1 MSTVVGPAETSRA
14 GSRAAAW
21 LPFSEHPGSDGPLLY
36 CLPHAGGSASAFRSW
51 FGRIGPVSVRPVQL
65 PGRETRLREVPYDA
79 MDLLVP
85 DLANAVLADLAAGR
99 PDRPYAVYGHS
110 LGATIAFELVREI
123 RRRQGPA
130 PVHLVVSGC
139 TAPGGDRAAEGADDP
154 RMTGASDDEVVAL
167 LRRIG
172 GTPEWMLTDPSV
184 LRLILP
190 PFRADFTVKE
200 SYRYRA
206 EPPLEVPVTAL
217 AADGDPRG
225 LPSGMADWERETT
238 GPFTLHTLSGGH
250 FAVLEQAATTQQRI
264 GRALRGAA

>member
-1 MSTVVGPAETSRA
+1 MSTVVAPAEASRA
-14 GSRAAAW
+14 GRPAGAW
-21 LPFSEHPGSDGPLLY
+21 FPFAEHPGSDGPLLY
-36 CLPHAGGSASAFRSW
+36 CLPHAGGSASVFRSW
-51 FGRIGPVSVRPVQL
+51 FGRIGSASVRPVQL
-65 PGRETRLREVPYDA
+65 PGRETRLQEVPYDA

-85 DLANAVLADLAAGR
+85 DLAEAVLADLAAGR
-99 PDRPYAVYGHS
+99 PGRPFAVYGHS

-123 RRRQGPA
+123 RRRQGPD
-130 PVHLVVSGC
+130 PVHLIVSGC
-139 TAPGGDRAAEGADDP
+139 PAPGGGWATEGEDDP

-206 EPPLEVPVTAL
+206 EPPLTVPVTAL
-217 AADGDPRG
+217 AANGDPRG
-225 LPSGMADWERETT
+225 PASGMAEWKRGTT
-238 GPFTLHTLSGGH
+238 GPSTLHTLSGGH
-250 FAVLEQAATTQQRI
+250 FAVLAQAEITHRHI
-264 GRALRGAA
+264 ERALRSAV

>member
-1 MSTVVGPAETSRA
+1 MTT
-14 GSRAAAW
+14 AAAPASAARTERPAGNW
-21 LPFSEHPGSDGPLLY
+21 FPFAEHPGSDGPLLY

-51 FGRIGPVSVRPVQL
+51 FGRIGRTSIRPVQL
-65 PGRETRLREVPYDA
+65 PARETRLRETPYEA
-79 MDLLVP
+79 MDRLVP
-85 DLANAVLADLAAGR
+85 DLARAVLADLAAG
-99 PDRPYAVYGHS
+99 PAGRPYAVYGHS

-123 RRRQGPA
+123 RRRQGPD
-130 PVHLVVSGC
+130 PVQLIVSGC
-139 TAPGGDRAAEGADDP
+139 RAPGGGPAAEEEDDP
-154 RMTGASDDEVVAL
+154 RMTDASDDEVVAL

-206 EPPLEVPVTAL
+206 EPPLTVPVTAL

-225 LPSGMADWERETT
+225 LASDMAGWQQETT
-238 GPFTLHTLSGGH
+238 RPLTLHTLSGGH
-250 FAVLEQAATTQQRI
+250 FAVLEQAAVTH
-264 GRALRGAA
+264 GHLARALRSAV